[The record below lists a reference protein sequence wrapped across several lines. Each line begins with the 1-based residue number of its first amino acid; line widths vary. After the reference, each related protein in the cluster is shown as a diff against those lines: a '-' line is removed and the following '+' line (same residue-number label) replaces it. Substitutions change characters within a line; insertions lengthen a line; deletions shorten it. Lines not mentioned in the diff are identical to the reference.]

1 MFLYDGL
8 EIPHFSLIPVLGK
21 VDKVSH
27 GDASNGDVAPKD
39 VLKSVQSMLLVD
51 LDARIL
57 QPTTILIRDRQKLKY
72 SGKIELRIEISRK
85 L

>member
-1 MFLYDGL
+1 MV
-8 EIPHFSLIPVLGK
+8 PVLGK

-27 GDASNGDVAPKD
+27 GDASNGNVAPKD

-57 QPTTILIRDRQKLKY
+57 QPTTIIIR
-72 SGKIELRIEISRK
+72 EIYK
-85 L
+85 N

>member
-1 MFLYDGL
+1 MYDGL
-8 EIPHFSLIPVLGK
+8 KVPHFSLIPVLGK

-27 GDASNGDVAPKD
+27 GDASNGNVAPKD

-57 QPTTILIRDRQKLKY
+57 QPTIV
-72 SGKIELRIEISRK
+72 
-85 L
+85 